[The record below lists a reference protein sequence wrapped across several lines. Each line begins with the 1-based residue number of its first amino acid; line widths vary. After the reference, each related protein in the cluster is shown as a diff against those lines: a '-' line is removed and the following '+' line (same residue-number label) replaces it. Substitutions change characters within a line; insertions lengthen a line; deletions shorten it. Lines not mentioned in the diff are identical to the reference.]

1 MKKIISMLL
10 VCVMVLGLFAF
21 GASAEA
27 EDTIVIMA
35 PRYRQLPGKPGDLES
50 RF

>member
-35 PRYRQLPGKPGDLES
+35 PPLPAATWKA
-50 RF
+50 